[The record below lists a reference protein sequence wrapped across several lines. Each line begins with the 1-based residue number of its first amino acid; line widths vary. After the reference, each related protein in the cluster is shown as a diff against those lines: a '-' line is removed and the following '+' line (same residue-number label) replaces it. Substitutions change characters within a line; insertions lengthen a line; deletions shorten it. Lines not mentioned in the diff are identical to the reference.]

1 MPTPK
6 PKTKPLNPNHSLA
19 SMFDSRFLKPWHL
32 LDRNATEF
40 TDIIRHVTREQLG
53 NPQDDKWGSIL
64 YFTNSK
70 VPAPYLLGTKED
82 LETLLEVYQV
92 HTIGELV
99 GLRITIWVT
108 SWNNKDVLRI
118 KPKRPVEPGAA
129 PQPINQAT
137 DDIDIDELTEE
148 DDNDHQEEDDND
160 HPEA

>member
-1 MPTPK
+1 MPPQ

-40 TDIIRHVTREQLG
+40 TDVIRHVTREQLG
-53 NPQDDKWGSIL
+53 NPQDDKWGSVL
-64 YFTNSK
+64 YFTNNK

-118 KPKRPVEPGAA
+118 KPKRPTEPGAA

-148 DDNDHQEEDDND
+148 DDHAQDE
-160 HPEA
+160 

>member
-1 MPTPK
+1 MPPQ

-19 SMFDSRFLKPWHL
+19 SMFDTRFLKPWHL

-40 TDIIRHVTREQLG
+40 TDVIRHVTREQLG
-53 NPQDDKWGSIL
+53 NPQDDKWGSVL
-64 YFTNSK
+64 YFTNNK

-118 KPKRPVEPGAA
+118 KPKRPTTRLSSPKSEPGAA

-148 DDNDHQEEDDND
+148 DDHD
-160 HPEA
+160 HPE